1 MSADRW
7 GAQRWTGTRPATV
20 DRRPAQRLLPVRPT
34 HPCTTTHPRNQ
45 RSPFPLALSS
55 TGVFAIPLGGHGR
68 VDAVLLAAAQNCRV
82 GEAERTCGAGQ
93 RPRQCSADGRPRE
106 LQWCRRAPRRTTM
119 RAAGCEW
126 ASCREPTGTRRGGY
140 KRLAAQVGVSGPRFA
155 VGRGSPGTES
165 CLCPGDPRTAF
176 PALKATAFP
185 GTEARGHPR
194 H

>member
-1 MSADRW
+1 MSAERW

-106 LQWCRRAPRRTTM
+106 LQWCRRALAGPRCARQDASWPAAESQWDSLRGLQEVGGTSWCQ
-119 RAAGCEW
+119 RAAF
-126 ASCREPTGTRRGGY
+126 ASAGDH
-140 KRLAAQVGVSGPRFA
+140 L
-155 VGRGSPGTES
+155 GTES
-165 CLCPGDPRTAF
+165 CLCPGDPRTAC
-176 PALKATAFP
+176 PALKATACP